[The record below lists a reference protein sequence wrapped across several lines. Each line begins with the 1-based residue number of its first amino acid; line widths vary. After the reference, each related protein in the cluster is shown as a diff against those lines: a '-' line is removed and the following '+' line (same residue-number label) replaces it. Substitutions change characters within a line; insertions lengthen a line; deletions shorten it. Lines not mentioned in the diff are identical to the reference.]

1 MLIGFDKT
9 RNLGPHLVSGRREF
23 EPTIRCLGTYP
34 QAARDTVL
42 LRKSN
47 CYFYLIIDDLF
58 DGNSYEASIGEH
70 DSEGWFVLVEFVL
83 GNIRVMDQI
92 LNTKLLTISP

>member
-1 MLIGFDKT
+1 MIQVTIIPKYSLQPPRSLLRLGQPKTKVFFDEINKLDNAGIPPSTSALSMLIGFDKT

-47 CYFYLIIDDLF
+47 C
-58 DGNSYEASIGEH
+58 
-70 DSEGWFVLVEFVL
+70 
-83 GNIRVMDQI
+83 
-92 LNTKLLTISP
+92 